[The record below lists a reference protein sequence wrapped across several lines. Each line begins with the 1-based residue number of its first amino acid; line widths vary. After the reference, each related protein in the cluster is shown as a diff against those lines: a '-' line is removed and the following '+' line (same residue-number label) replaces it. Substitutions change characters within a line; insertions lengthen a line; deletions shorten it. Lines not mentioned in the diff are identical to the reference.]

1 MKATESA
8 LCLLSALLLVPAA
21 VFGSASALG
30 QSVALNRMVTPNGDG
45 RNDTFIFRCHNP
57 RDSGV
62 EAKIFDL
69 AGREVALMRLKQ
81 RSTGSP
87 PAPSA
92 SGEYY
97 DFEWNPNSEGKKK
110 GGVYVYQVSV
120 ETSVYKGTIVVI
132 R

>member
-1 MKATESA
+1 MKVRQRFAAIAAA
-8 LCLLSALLLVPAA
+8 LALAPAA
-21 VFGSASALG
+21 AFCSASALG
-30 QSVALNRMVTPNGDG
+30 QSVALNGMVTPNGDG

-120 ETSVYKGTIVVI
+120 ETSVYKGTVVVI